1 MRMKDNFNAHCE
13 QMRKKDNFH
22 ADGEQLRKTTFE
34 QTVNR

>member
-13 QMRKKDNFH
+13 HMRKKDNFH